1 MGEGVV
7 DRDPCNESRDELQ
20 YDNDFWRFSLKVYG
34 QNGVADECLA
44 LQESHGVDVNL
55 LLFCAWIGTRAIVL
69 NRGETE
75 EASRLVAEWNHLIVR
90 PLRSVRRNL
99 KASHAADISSF
110 RERVKAMEIEAEQIE
125 QAILFAYAQRFR
137 STGANTSCADAIAH
151 NVNQYVTMTADG
163 PQPGLTAP
171 ILVKASRLMSS

>member
-1 MGEGVV
+1 VGEGVV
-7 DRDPCNESRDELQ
+7 DRDPCNESRGELQ

-44 LQESHGVDVNL
+44 LQEGHGVDVNL
-55 LLFCAWIGTRAIVL
+55 LLFCAWTGTRAIILSVA
-69 NRGETE
+69 EIE
-75 EASRLVAEWNHLIVR
+75 EASRLAAEWNGIVVR

-99 KASHAADISSF
+99 KASHAADMGQF

-137 STGANTSCADAIAH
+137 STGANTSCGDAIAQ
-151 NVNQYVTMTADG
+151 NVNRYVTMTAKG
-163 PQPGLTAP
+163 PLPDLVAP
-171 ILVKASRLMSS
+171 FLVEASRRLSV

>member
-7 DRDPCNESRDELQ
+7 DRDPCNESRGELQ

-55 LLFCAWIGTRAIVL
+55 LLFCAWAGTRAIVL
-69 NRGETE
+69 NVAEIG
-75 EASRLVAEWNHLIVR
+75 EASRLVAEWNGLIVR
-90 PLRSVRRNL
+90 ALRSVRRNL
-99 KASHAADISSF
+99 KASHAADMSQF
-110 RERVKAMEIEAEQIE
+110 RERVKAMESEAEQIE

-137 STGANTSCADAIAH
+137 SSDANTSCADAIVH
-151 NVNQYVTMTADG
+151 NVNQYVTMTAG
-163 PQPGLTAP
+163 EPLPGLTAP
-171 ILVKASRLMSS
+171 FLVEASRRMSS